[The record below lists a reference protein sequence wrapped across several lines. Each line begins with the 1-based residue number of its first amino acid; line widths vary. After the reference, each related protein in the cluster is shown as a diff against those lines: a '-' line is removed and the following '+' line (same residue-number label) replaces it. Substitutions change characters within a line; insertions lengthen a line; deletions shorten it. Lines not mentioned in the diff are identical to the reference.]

1 MSHIGNNY
9 RAVWRDVAD
18 AAVNVGRDPNEIMLI
33 AVSKNFP
40 PSAILEAVAAGAL
53 YLGEN
58 RVQEMVDKFQ
68 QLGAPAHWHLIGHL
82 QTNKVRHAL
91 PVTDWIHSLDR
102 ISLAEEIEKRAAA
115 LAKRVNVLI
124 EVNVAEEDSKQ
135 GVDIDGT
142 VALIK
147 DVARFAHLHVRGLMT
162 IAPYVDE
169 PEEVRWVFRRLR
181 QLRDE
186 ISAMQLSSV
195 DMHHLSMGMS
205 GDFKVA
211 IEEGSTMVRIG
222 SAIFGQRQYEQAKSQ
237 GGG

>member
-9 RAVWRDVAD
+9 RAVWQDIAN
-18 AAVNVGRDPNEIMLI
+18 AAINAGRDPQEIMLI

-40 PSAILEAVAAGAL
+40 PEAITEAVAAGAL

-58 RVQEMVDKFQ
+58 RVQEMVDKYQ
-68 QLGAPAHWHLIGHL
+68 QLGTPAQWHLIGHL

-102 ISLAEEIEKRAAA
+102 LSLAEEIEKRAGA
-115 LAKRVNVLI
+115 LGKRVNVLI

-135 GVDIDGT
+135 GVAIDETLVLIGS
-142 VALIK
+142 VAG
-147 DVARFAHLHVRGLMT
+147 FPHLQVRGLMT
-162 IAPYVDE
+162 IAPYVDD

-186 ISAMQLSSV
+186 ISAMQLPGV

-211 IEEGSTMVRIG
+211 IEEGSTMVRVG
-222 SAIFGQRQYEQAKSQ
+222 SAIFGQRQY
-237 GGG
+237 